1 MGTLKRLILT
11 RTSLSTK
18 FFFLFANFL
27 FRVLNPN
34 GPRELSNLS
43 LFSLVPRLSSSF
55 RERFF
60 KRFHI
65 HRVKEKFSAL
75 KRTTEEETLRTSSPL
90 SFRTTT
96 LLLLL
101 LEREEEE
108 EKKGRK

>member
-1 MGTLKRLILT
+1 MGQ
-11 RTSLSTK
+11 
-18 FFFLFANFL
+18 
-27 FRVLNPN
+27 
-34 GPRELSNLS
+34 ELSLKVS
-43 LFSLVPRLSSSF
+43 LFSFLSRASLPS
-55 RERFF
+55 ERDSLKDF
-60 KRFHI
+60 I

-101 LEREEEE
+101 LLLEREEEEE

>member
-1 MGTLKRLILT
+1 MREKVLK
-11 RTSLSTK
+11 S
-18 FFFLFANFL
+18 FFFLFL

-34 GPRELSNLS
+34 GPRERSNV
-43 LFSLVPRLSSSF
+43 FSVSVPRLSSF

-60 KRFHI
+60 LKDFIHI
-65 HRVKEKFSAL
+65 VKEKFSAL
-75 KRTTEEETLRTSSPL
+75 KRTTEEETLRTTSSL

-101 LEREEEE
+101 LLLEREAEE